1 MVFKRQSDNKQSHE
15 NQNHNM
21 QEPYMSMP
29 QAGRSFLD
37 PRQQQG
43 QSSDSR
49 AMTGPL
55 HDPRKDVPAQQ
66 PHAQNPMYNNPQ
78 YNQYVGQVPQQ
89 SPYLNAYGAPQQQPS
104 MMNQQYRQDMQPR
117 QNVNNTN
124 YTPQN
129 TTPPQQEDL
138 KGLSFWQEDTEN
150 TYHDEAEDN
159 DDSASPMK
167 FVLTI
172 LALVVVSV
180 ILWLGYRFATQPQNS
195 HIPLI
200 QAETGIY
207 KHRPENPGGEYFP
220 HQDMHVYNR
229 LTPHQQTMG
238 QQERILPQDYAYPT
252 QEEMQQQEYYQQQA
266 YGQQQQDHPIQEQQ
280 NYPAQAQQNY
290 LAPEQQYNQYQ
301 NYQEPAQSAP
311 YGQQNF
317 GAVEQRVQ
325 QQSEQPVVQQEKIVP
340 IQETIPSVAEV
351 KKNIAEQA
359 VANKESKQGIVDPE
373 SKVVEPLKKK
383 ARVDSADTFQM
394 KPLTVGY
401 YMQLGGMLPSDK
413 SAKNE
418 WDRIRRK
425 FTTELGD
432 YKPILRSVDA
442 GVKKKYRLLVG
453 PFSNRNNALKKCMRV
468 GNGCRVVQVG

>member
-1 MVFKRQSDNKQSHE
+1 MVFRRRSDKQSYD

-21 QEPYMSMP
+21 QSEPYMAMP
-29 QAGRSFLD
+29 QGGRASVD

-43 QSSDSR
+43 QASDSR

-66 PHAQNPMYNNPQ
+66 PPVQNAMYNNQQNHQ
-78 YNQYVGQVPQQ
+78 YAGQMSWQPPQQ
-89 SPYLNAYGAPQQQPS
+89 RPYLNAYGVPQQQPP
-104 MMNQQYRQDMQPR
+104 MMNQQYP
-117 QNVNNTN
+117 QNGQQQQYVQNNN

-129 TTPPQQEDL
+129 TTPPPQEDL

-159 DDSASPMK
+159 DDSTSPIK

-180 ILWLGYRFATQPQNS
+180 VLWLSYRFATQPQNAHVS
-195 HIPLI
+195 LI

-229 LTPHQQTMG
+229 LTPHQQTMV
-238 QQERILPQDYAYPT
+238 QQERVLPQDYAYPT
-252 QEEMQQQEYYQQQA
+252 QEELQQQEYYQQQW
-266 YGQQQQDHPIQEQQ
+266 YGQQQQNYHAQEQQ
-280 NYPAQAQQNY
+280 
-290 LAPEQQYNQYQ
+290 QQYDQPQ
-301 NYQEPAQSAP
+301 NYQDAWQSAP

-317 GAVEQRVQ
+317 GADDQQTQ
-325 QQSEQPVVQQEKIVP
+325 QQHAQPVVQQKQNVQP
-340 IQETIPSVAEV
+340 IQETIPSIAEV
-351 KKNIAEQA
+351 QKNIAEQT
-359 VANKESKQGIVDPE
+359 VAAKDDNRGVVDPSIAFADPGKKQVSAEKTE
-373 SKVVEPLKKK
+373 SVQTK
-383 ARVDSADTFQM
+383 S
-394 KPLTVGY
+394 LTVGY

-418 WDRIRRK
+418 WDRMRRK

-453 PFSNRNNALKKCMRV
+453 PFSNKNNALKKCMRI

>member
-1 MVFKRQSDNKQSHE
+1 MVFKRRSDKQEHE
-15 NQNHNM
+15 NQIHNM
-21 QEPYMSMP
+21 QSEPYMAMP
-29 QAGRSFLD
+29 QGGRPAID
-37 PRQQQG
+37 PRQQQR

-55 HDPRKDVPAQQ
+55 HDPRKDMPAQQ
-66 PHAQNPMYNNPQ
+66 APVNSPMYHYPQ
-78 YNQYVGQVPQQ
+78 YNQYSGQGPLQPQQ
-89 SPYLNAYGAPQQQPS
+89 NQYFNANGAPQQPQI
-104 MMNQQYRQDMQPR
+104 NQQYPQNMHQQPQQR
-117 QNVNNTN
+117 NIQNNNN

-129 TTPPQQEDL
+129 TARLPQEDL

-159 DDSASPMK
+159 DDSASPIK
-167 FVLTI
+167 FVFTI
-172 LALVVVSV
+172 LALMVVSV
-180 ILWLGYRFATQPQNS
+180 ILWLGYRFATQPQNT

-229 LTPHQQTMG
+229 LTPHQQTMV

-266 YGQQQQDHPIQEQQ
+266 YGQQQQNYHVQEQPQ
-280 NYPAQAQQNY
+280 YSHPEDYQVPYRQENF
-290 LAPEQQYNQYQ
+290 APT
-301 NYQEPAQSAP
+301 
-311 YGQQNF
+311 
-317 GAVEQRVQ
+317 
-325 QQSEQPVVQQEKIVP
+325 EQPQAHQQPAIQQQEKIEQP

-351 KKNIAEQA
+351 KKNIAEQTSA
-359 VANKESKQGIVDPE
+359 SKDNKQGVVDLDTNFVEPP
-373 SKVVEPLKKK
+373 KKMKKNDVVE
-383 ARVDSADTFQM
+383 T

-401 YMQLGGMLPSDK
+401 YMQLGGLLPSDK

-442 GVKKKYRLLVG
+442 GVKKKYRLLIG

>member
-1 MVFKRQSDNKQSHE
+1 MVFKKRFDKQSHE
-15 NQNHNM
+15 HHNHNM
-21 QEPYMSMP
+21 QTEPYMAMP
-29 QAGRSFLD
+29 QAGRS
-37 PRQQQG
+37 PMNPNQQG

-55 HDPRKDVPAQQ
+55 YDPRKDAPVQQ
-66 PHAQNPMYNNPQ
+66 PPTQHSMYHQPQ
-78 YNQYVGQVPQQ
+78 YNPYVGQMSQQ
-89 SPYLNAYGAPQQQPS
+89 TPYLNAYGAPQQQSPL
-104 MMNQQYRQDMQPR
+104 MNQQYP
-117 QNVNNTN
+117 QNMPSQQQNFQNNN
-124 YTPQN
+124 YMPKNTPQP
-129 TTPPQQEDL
+129 TQEDL
-138 KGLSFWQEDTEN
+138 KGLSFWQEDTDN

-159 DDSASPMK
+159 DDSASPIK

-172 LALVVVSV
+172 LVLVVVSV

-207 KHRPENPGGEYFP
+207 KHRPEHPGGEYFP
-220 HQDMHVYNR
+220 HQDMHVYSR
-229 LTPHQQTMG
+229 LTPHQQTMV

-252 QEEMQQQEYYQQQA
+252 QEEMQQQEYYQQQG
-266 YGQQQQDHPIQEQQ
+266 YGQQQQ
-280 NYPAQAQQNY
+280 NYPVQEPQ
-290 LAPEQQYNQYQ
+290 QQYTQPQY
-301 NYQEPAQSAP
+301 YQDSAQISP
-311 YGQQNF
+311 YGQQNLES
-317 GAVEQRVQ
+317 VEQQRQ
-325 QQSEQPVVQQEKIVP
+325 QQHEQPVVQQDKSVP
-340 IQETIPSVAEV
+340 AQETIPSVAEV
-351 KKNIAEQA
+351 KKNIEEQA
-359 VANKESKQGIVDPE
+359 VSAKDNKAGVVDPA
-373 SKVVEPLKKK
+373 SSFVEPVKKQ
-383 ARVDSADTFQM
+383 VSAEKNESVHS

-401 YMQLGGMLPSDK
+401 YMQLGGLLPSDK

-442 GVKKKYRLLVG
+442 GVKKKYRLLIG